1 MADLFISEVL
11 ILFFLLIVLLRPFSK
26 FLKAVPAVVI
36 FPLIAIVLS
45 LLVIAGQGIYFSIVL
60 LFFFSVLIFLF
71 TLPKF
76 SAFVTGLGT
85 QQYSG
90 AEIGVHIFGLLLL
103 CGMFFLTGKFV
114 PVSVVDVSGKV
125 IRQDI
130 VLQDFSRRRFGE
142 VFLLH
147 DIETDQPIDADNAK
161 KTIIFLPNVKKSRYE
176 TDTAVRFFLQSGYK
190 VVCIEN
196 FQPVSPFVP
205 KNFYNFSAA
214 FQLWLHTIFS
224 RSKGTVSTELS
235 AEAETQFTDILQR
248 IIKNFGGD
256 SVFIFSSG
264 MYSAAFLKNFDAHF
278 AETVCGAFMVDADG
292 ALPIISGSF
301 SAKRNEQIIY
311 TGEVKQ
317 ARAFLY
323 TVPADD
329 FSQFGELR
337 GDDPLLTV
345 LLGGTIDI
353 ARASRSETARIAEK
367 WIYVKSTVD

>member
-11 ILFFLLIVLLRPFSK
+11 ILFFLLIVLLRPFSQ
-26 FLKAVPAVVI
+26 FLKAAPAVVI

-103 CGMFFLTGKFV
+103 CGMFFVTGKFA

-147 DIETDQPIDADNAK
+147 DIETDQPLDADNAK
-161 KTIIFLPNVKKSRYE
+161 KTIIFLPNVKKAGTKPTRRFVLFYRADTKWFVLKTFSRCHRLFRKIFTTFRRHFSYGFI
-176 TDTAVRFFLQSGYK
+176 RYFLAAK
-190 VVCIEN
+190 EPFLLN
-196 FQPVSPFVP
+196 FQ
-205 KNFYNFSAA
+205 
-214 FQLWLHTIFS
+214 
-224 RSKGTVSTELS
+224 
-235 AEAETQFTDILQR
+235 
-248 IIKNFGGD
+248 
-256 SVFIFSSG
+256 
-264 MYSAAFLKNFDAHF
+264 LKR
-278 AETVCGAFMVDADG
+278 
-292 ALPIISGSF
+292 
-301 SAKRNEQIIY
+301 KRN
-311 TGEVKQ
+311 
-317 ARAFLY
+317 
-323 TVPADD
+323 
-329 FSQFGELR
+329 LR
-337 GDDPLLTV
+337 TYCNAL
-345 LLGGTIDI
+345 
-353 ARASRSETARIAEK
+353 
-367 WIYVKSTVD
+367 

>member
-1 MADLFISEVL
+1 M
-11 ILFFLLIVLLRPFSK
+11 
-26 FLKAVPAVVI
+26 
-36 FPLIAIVLS
+36 
-45 LLVIAGQGIYFSIVL
+45 
-60 LFFFSVLIFLF
+60 
-71 TLPKF
+71 
-76 SAFVTGLGT
+76 
-85 QQYSG
+85 
-90 AEIGVHIFGLLLL
+90 
-103 CGMFFLTGKFV
+103 
-114 PVSVVDVSGKV
+114 
-125 IRQDI
+125 
-130 VLQDFSRRRFGE
+130 
-142 VFLLH
+142 
-147 DIETDQPIDADNAK
+147 
-161 KTIIFLPNVKKSRYE
+161 
-176 TDTAVRFFLQSGYK
+176 
-190 VVCIEN
+190 
-196 FQPVSPFVP
+196 SPFVP

-278 AETVCGAFMVDADG
+278 AETVCGAFMVDAEG
-292 ALPIISGSF
+292 ALTIISGSF